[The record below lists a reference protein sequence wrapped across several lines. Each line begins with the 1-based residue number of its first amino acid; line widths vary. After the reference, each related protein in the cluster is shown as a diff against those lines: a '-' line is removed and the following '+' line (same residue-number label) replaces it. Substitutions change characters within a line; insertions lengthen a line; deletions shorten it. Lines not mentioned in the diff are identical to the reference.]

1 MRDLND
7 LIEHDARVEV
17 ITRDHPEALELLR
30 HDAAHVLA
38 EAVKEL
44 YPEAQVTIGPAIENG
59 FYYDFARETSFT
71 PEDLVRIEER
81 MREIVARDE
90 PIEREL
96 WARDDAIRYFEAKGE
111 RYKAE
116 IIAGIPAT
124 ETLSV
129 YRQESSATSAAVH
142 LTSTG
147 KLGSAFKLLKVAG
160 AYWRGDHRNPML
172 QRTYGTAWRDQAEL
186 DAHLHQRRGREARSS
201 EARP

>member
-1 MRDLND
+1 MIQITLPDGAQTHGAPVRGAEIAVRSGDANADTALAIRIDGVLRDLGD
-7 LIEHDARVEV
+7 LIEHDACVEV
-17 ITRDHPEALELLR
+17 ITGDHPEALELLR
-30 HDAAHVLA
+30 HDAAHVMA

-44 YPEAQVTIGPAIENG
+44 YPETQVTIGPTIENG
-59 FYYDFARETSFT
+59 FYYDFAREQPFT

-90 PIEREL
+90 PIEREV

-129 YRQESSATSAAVH
+129 YRQGEFRDLCRGPH
-142 LTSTG
+142 LPSTG
-147 KLGSAFKLLKVAG
+147 KLGTAF
-160 AYWRGDHRNPML
+160 
-172 QRTYGTAWRDQAEL
+172 
-186 DAHLHQRRGREARSS
+186 SC
-201 EARP
+201 